1 MATSR
6 GVVAILENHRGAD
19 PVAVDHDFSPHPGE
33 VPRREPA
40 PLRPVVVHDTHVGM
54 SESSRQ
60 VRRAFGL
67 GHDGLE
73 RIPPERR
80 APFQHDLTRVARPR
94 VAVPHRR
101 TWKMPYCHR
110 NVFMPLFH
118 LPPMAEVVSVD
129 RAGRIVIPKSIR
141 KAAGISDRAKLL
153 IAVTDSGRVVLQ
165 KLDVESL
172 AARIEQEMAG
182 KDVDAI
188 ARKVR
193 KEVDARIREKYPD
206 LLA

>member
-1 MATSR
+1 
-6 GVVAILENHRGAD
+6 
-19 PVAVDHDFSPHPGE
+19 
-33 VPRREPA
+33 
-40 PLRPVVVHDTHVGM
+40 
-54 SESSRQ
+54 
-60 VRRAFGL
+60 
-67 GHDGLE
+67 
-73 RIPPERR
+73 
-80 APFQHDLTRVARPR
+80 
-94 VAVPHRR
+94 
-101 TWKMPYCHR
+101 
-110 NVFMPLFH
+110 
-118 LPPMAEVVSVD
+118 MAEVVSVD

-141 KAAGISDRAKLL
+141 KAEGISDRAKLL